1 MKWAVLTDTLDGE
14 YKLGVFNDHTKAFS
28 YFVREVIRLL
38 EVAKEAGYEPQEVL
52 RQGKLEEIE
61 AEVEGFKPLLIVK
74 IDYDIREYDII
85 ALGLLSS

>member
-1 MKWAVLTDTLDGE
+1 MITLRR
-14 YKLGVFNDHTKAFS
+14 FRIS
-28 YFVREVIRLL
+28 LL
-38 EVAKEAGYEPQEVL
+38 KVAKEAGYGPQEVL
-52 RQGKLEEIE
+52 RQGRSEGIE